1 MLWTEETSRE
11 VKEYTKDKAWCER
24 PAFLSEVQHLA
35 LDSPLYMADV
45 QNTESIS
52 RGSYS
57 AEARR
62 KTANSHH
69 PNFQYR
75 KVICLRPERNYISE
89 NQVLGG
95 FCLFCFVF
103 IRILL
108 NVHITKMES

>member
-11 VKEYTKDKAWCER
+11 IKEYTKDKAWCER

-35 LDSPLYMADV
+35 LDSPQHMADG
-45 QNTESIS
+45 QSAESMS

-75 KVICLRPERNYISE
+75 KVICLRPERNYIRE
-89 NQVLGG
+89 KRVIGV
-95 FCLFCFVF
+95 FCFVSF
-103 IRILL
+103 CFYQNPIKCT
-108 NVHITKMES
+108 HH